1 MTTPLENVN
10 FDEPTQ
16 PTLMEEDSDFAPSP
30 VGESPRRPGPS
41 HTAPQLTPYYTGP
54 PASSEVLHLLRYF
67 EDTRRQEEAERR
79 REDAERRRKEQE
91 RRREDNERL
100 LTLFT
105 AMSTRHTDVTPQS
118 NVQSVSPP
126 PTPSSGA
133 NKGHPRN
140 LNPKAPTFTPL
151 PTSTSA
157 TSQQAAPGPTAGTV
171 SLSLAKPPSPRK
183 IQACISVDNTTP
195 SDTPTPVCVHVT
207 YGKTTSRLH
216 MLPDTGADVM
226 IIGEKHMSTL
236 QVSRSSL

>member
-1 MTTPLENVN
+1 MTTPLENVDS
-10 FDEPTQ
+10 DEPTQ
-16 PTLMEEDSDFAPSP
+16 PTLLEEDSDFAPSP

-41 HTAPQLTPYYTGP
+41 HTPPQLTPYYTGP

-79 REDAERRRKEQE
+79 REDAERRREEQE
-91 RRREDNERL
+91 RRREDNERF

-118 NVQSVSPP
+118 NVQSVSLP

-140 LNPKAPTFTPL
+140 LNPTAPTFTPV

-157 TSQQAAPGPTAGTV
+157 TSQQAAPGPTAETV
-171 SLSLAKPPSPRK
+171 PPSLAKPER
-183 IQACISVDNTTP
+183 
-195 SDTPTPVCVHVT
+195 H
-207 YGKTTSRLH
+207 RH
-216 MLPDTGADVM
+216 
-226 IIGEKHMSTL
+226 
-236 QVSRSSL
+236 R